1 MDDGDPMRNNQIT
14 EEHTVSTN
22 EAAHPALHDRRD
34 NDTASGKKDPLGW
47 LPLGGN
53 AKKAAEWIAVV
64 VAVWLL
70 LNGVGMIGDGFQLAA
85 GDRAE
90 ELFSFAANPFVGLAI
105 GIITTAIIQSS
116 STTTSIVVGMVA
128 GGLPLPIAV
137 PMLFGANIGT
147 SVTSTLVAIGL
158 SGNKQQFRRAFSMAT
173 VHDFF
178 NLIALLI
185 FFPLEL
191 FTQFLSRTSAA
202 IAPSL
207 AGEGDSAVA
216 GLFSA
221 LGDFIDVITEP
232 LVDLAGSLVEPLG
245 AVWGGIALSIGGI
258 ALILVSISFIGT
270 MLSFLLVGR
279 AQEMLHA
286 ALGRGVFTGV
296 LSGALITTLV
306 QSSSTTT
313 ALTVPLAGSG
323 KFTVREL
330 FPFVVGA
337 NIGTTVTG
345 LIAAFSVSGVEAEA
359 AMTGALVHTMFN
371 TFAALLILGVPFM
384 RKLPPAG
391 ADWLAGLA
399 ERNKIFVFAWVGGVF
414 FVLPILAV
422 FISNWLT

>member
-1 MDDGDPMRNNQIT
+1 MRNNQIT
-14 EEHTVSTN
+14 EEHTVNTN

-178 NLIALLI
+178 NLIACLLYTS
-185 FFPLEL
+185 PSPRD
-191 FTQFLSRTSAA
+191 LSTSRM
-202 IAPSL
+202 PS
-207 AGEGDSAVA
+207 SA
-216 GLFSA
+216 
-221 LGDFIDVITEP
+221 
-232 LVDLAGSLVEPLG
+232 
-245 AVWGGIALSIGGI
+245 
-258 ALILVSISFIGT
+258 
-270 MLSFLLVGR
+270 
-279 AQEMLHA
+279 
-286 ALGRGVFTGV
+286 
-296 LSGALITTLV
+296 
-306 QSSSTTT
+306 
-313 ALTVPLAGSG
+313 
-323 KFTVREL
+323 
-330 FPFVVGA
+330 
-337 NIGTTVTG
+337 
-345 LIAAFSVSGVEAEA
+345 
-359 AMTGALVHTMFN
+359 
-371 TFAALLILGVPFM
+371 
-384 RKLPPAG
+384 
-391 ADWLAGLA
+391 
-399 ERNKIFVFAWVGGVF
+399 
-414 FVLPILAV
+414 
-422 FISNWLT
+422 